1 MTRYTLDA
9 ETCRQ
14 LGEAVQAVELC
25 DDSGRVIGFFLP
37 EGNHRGVP
45 PAGLPIRFT
54 DAEIVQRRA
63 HRSGRTLDDILQGLD
78 EP

>member
-9 ETCRQ
+9 ETGRQ

-25 DDSGRVIGFFLP
+25 DDSGRVIWFFLP

-45 PAGLPIRFT
+45 PAGPPIRFT